1 MSQGIFDWIYACLC
15 KSSLC
20 CILKVKY
27 CKFCVLVYSGGT
39 KCRVVRTQGHCCL
52 DTHVPFFFPKSNA
65 KHLCQILS
73 GIWFVTIFFLAE
85 TNTRTWVGH
94 QHPHQCLC
102 NTGQDCSIAILLGT
116 PPLGTQQLLVNTIWQ
131 STKEQKTKGPGLQRT
146 WLASLHKSRFPDA
159 VSTHICCDLCANQ
172 LCWANSGS
180 VHFFTIQFCSIFS

>member
-1 MSQGIFDWIYACLC
+1 MISKEIALDRSAWRLAINVPELWTYFFRV
-15 KSSLC
+15 SSLAYPN
-20 CILKVKY
+20 LLGKKGY
-27 CKFCVLVYSGGT
+27 
-39 KCRVVRTQGHCCL
+39 VVVFVGL
-52 DTHVPFFFPKSNA
+52 FLFF
-65 KHLCQILS
+65 
-73 GIWFVTIFFLAE
+73 AE
-85 TNTRTWVGH
+85 TDTCTWVGH
-94 QHPHQCLC
+94 QHPHPCLC
-102 NTGQDCSIAILLGT
+102 NTGQDCSIAILLDT